1 MARAGD
7 LVEERARPA
16 LREAGAAARPAA
28 PSVTVPA
35 TEKKPG
41 RRKGL
46 LIVTALVLIG
56 AVVGGIW
63 WYLGRGLESTDDAF
77 VDGDIASLAP
87 RVGGTVLKVLVDD
100 NQHVAAGQVLVEVDP
115 ADYQVA
121 VESAQAGLAAAQAR
135 AANARADLELTRATA
150 GPDLQA
156 AEAQVGM
163 AQAALAQAQAGI
175 TAAEAV
181 AERARSDATRYQ
193 DLAQHDF
200 ASKQRFD
207 QAQADAKGGEAQV
220 QAAKAAEATAQAQIA
235 QAQAQRAAKDTVAQQ
250 VALKD
255 AMARAAEGEVAAA
268 KAALDQARLN
278 LSYTKVTAPAEGWIT
293 KKAVQPGD
301 VAQKDQTLASL
312 VFGAPY
318 VTANF
323 KETQLGAMRPGQPV
337 ELKVDAYPGLRLK
350 GHVDSVQRGTGSRFS
365 LMPPENATGNYVK
378 VVQRVP
384 VKIVLDE
391 PPPADRP
398 LSLGMSVVPT
408 VRVADR

>member
-7 LVEERARPA
+7 LVEERARPV
-16 LREAGAAARPAA
+16 LREADGGARPAV

-77 VDGDIASLAP
+77 VDGEIASLAP

-121 VESAQAGLAAAQAR
+121 VESAQAGLAAAEAR

-156 AEAQVGM
+156 AEAQVGV
-163 AQAALAQAQAGI
+163 AQAGLAQAQAGI

-181 AERARSDATRYQ
+181 AERARADATRYQ
-193 DLAQHDF
+193 DLAQRDF
-200 ASKQRFD
+200 ASRQRFD

-250 VALKD
+250 VALKE

-350 GHVDSVQRGTGSRFS
+350 GHVDSVQRGTGARFS

>member
-1 MARAGD
+1 MI
-7 LVEERARPA
+7 PA
-16 LREAGAAARPAA
+16 LGSLDRW
-28 PSVTVPA
+28 S
-35 TEKKPG
+35 
-41 RRKGL
+41 
-46 LIVTALVLIG
+46 
-56 AVVGGIW
+56 
-63 WYLGRGLESTDDAF
+63 
-77 VDGDIASLAP
+77 ASP
-87 RVGGTVLKVLVDD
+87 
-100 NQHVAAGQVLVEVDP
+100 
-115 ADYQVA
+115 
-121 VESAQAGLAAAQAR
+121 LAASGWLRAVRSQVRTFQAR
-135 AANARADLELTRATA
+135 
-150 GPDLQA
+150 
-156 AEAQVGM
+156 
-163 AQAALAQAQAGI
+163 
-175 TAAEAV
+175 
-181 AERARSDATRYQ
+181 Y
-193 DLAQHDF
+193 
-200 ASKQRFD
+200 
-207 QAQADAKGGEAQV
+207 
-220 QAAKAAEATAQAQIA
+220 QAQIA

-250 VALKD
+250 VALKE

-278 LSYTKVTAPAEGWIT
+278 LSYTKVTAPADGWIT

-350 GHVDSVQRGTGSRFS
+350 GHVDSVQRGTGARFS

-408 VRVADR
+408 VHVGDR

>member
-1 MARAGD
+1 M
-7 LVEERARPA
+7 
-16 LREAGAAARPAA
+16 
-28 PSVTVPA
+28 
-35 TEKKPG
+35 
-41 RRKGL
+41 
-46 LIVTALVLIG
+46 
-56 AVVGGIW
+56 
-63 WYLGRGLESTDDAF
+63 
-77 VDGDIASLAP
+77 
-87 RVGGTVLKVLVDD
+87 LVDD

-156 AEAQVGM
+156 AEAQVGV

-193 DLAQHDF
+193 DLAQRDF
-200 ASKQRFD
+200 ASRQRFD

-250 VALKD
+250 VALKE

-323 KETQLGAMRPGQPV
+323 KETQLGEMRPGPAGRASRSTPIRAAAQGP
-337 ELKVDAYPGLRLK
+337 RR
-350 GHVDSVQRGTGSRFS
+350 QRAARAPARAFS
-365 LMPPENATGNYVK
+365 LLPPENATGNYVK

-391 PPPADRP
+391 PRRP
-398 LSLGMSVVPT
+398 TGRSALGMSVVPT